1 MSDTAKK
8 WLISIGIIILALAIG
23 FLIYWGVSNYEK
35 VKEGFKGTGLYTAAD
50 LEKAK
55 MEGYQEGANS
65 LQELEKQIQN
75 FKSQLDTKTKTIN
88 ELTDKVNTLQAEKK
102 ELQNTIA
109 NKDNEIGNRDELLT
123 ELETT
128 LASKNT
134 EIATLNE
141 QMTSLNNEITRL
153 NKLLEAYEN
162 YGSDKTYE
170 VTFYVDNT
178 AIHSQIVEKGKTVGY
193 EFTPIKKENDYKM
206 VFKGWSIDKVNV
218 VNLSTQLINEN
229 TSFYAVFD
237 KSYYSISEFTADHI
251 SSIFSISAREEFK
264 QFSDLVSLGH
274 TFEGKTILL
283 LNDIDL
289 QDYEVSPIGNY
300 YRTITGEVDLY
311 FSGIFDG
318 QGHSISNF
326 TLDNSMQ
333 ESGYFKYRFG
343 GLFSRVINAIIK
355 NLNLINANVISY
367 SGYGDSILCGSYV
380 LSSDKL
386 SENYGFFNCSVNGTL
401 KIGNSPS
408 GRDGIFVGSG
418 TNEIIHNCTHSAQV
432 FDINNKNLPIYSNG
446 RLTDN

>member
-1 MSDTAKK
+1 MSKGVRITVA
-8 WLISIGIIILALAIG
+8 IILSLILIAAIVLLVLSREG
-23 FLIYWGVSNYEK
+23 IKAIFSGAKIYTEEQVNNAHDAGVREGSANLESF
-35 VKEGFKGTGLYTAAD
+35 KEQIKI
-50 LEKAK
+50 
-55 MEGYQEGANS
+55 
-65 LQELEKQIQN
+65 LQT
-75 FKSQLDTKTKTIN
+75 QLDEKTKTIN
-88 ELTDKVNTLQAEKK
+88 ELTDKVNALQAEKK

-229 TSFYAVFD
+229 TNFYAVFD

-251 SSIFSISAREEFK
+251 SSIFSISTREEFK
-264 QFSDLVSLGH
+264 QFSDLVNLGH

-333 ESGYFKYRFG
+333 EGGYFKYRFG

>member
-1 MSDTAKK
+1 MNKKAK
-8 WLISIGIIILALAIG
+8 ISIIVVICIAVLAAVIIPVALKWDAITG
-23 FLIYWGVSNYEK
+23 TIKNETYYSYEDIK
-35 VKEGFKGTGLYTAAD
+35 SSYDKGYAD
-50 LEKAK
+50 
-55 MEGYQEGANS
+55 GS
-65 LQELEKQIQN
+65 LDLNQ
-75 FKSQLDTKTKTIN
+75 FKSQLDLLKTQLDEKTKTIN
-88 ELTDKVNTLQAEKK
+88 ELTDKVNVLQAEKK

-109 NKDNEIGNRDELLT
+109 NKDNEIENRDELLT

-141 QMTSLNNEITRL
+141 QIISLNNEITRL

-193 EFTPIKKENDYKM
+193 EFTPIKKENDYKI

-229 TSFYAVFD
+229 TNFYAVFD

-251 SSIFSISAREEFK
+251 SSIFSISTREEFK
-264 QFSDLVSLGH
+264 QFSDLVNLGH

-318 QGHSISNF
+318 QGYSISNF

-333 ESGYFKYRFG
+333 EGGYFKYRFG

-432 FDINNKNLPIYSNG
+432 FDINNKNLPVYSNG

>member
-35 VKEGFKGTGLYTAAD
+35 VKEGFKGTGLYTATD

-65 LQELEKQIQN
+65 LQALEKQIQN

-88 ELTDKVNTLQAEKK
+88 ELTDKVNVLQAEKK

-141 QMTSLNNEITRL
+141 QITSLNNEITRL
-153 NKLLEAYEN
+153 NKLLEAYKN
-162 YGSDKTYE
+162 YEGQTYTA
-170 VTFYVDNT
+170 TFYVDDT
-178 AIHSQIVEKGKTVGY
+178 AVDVKVVDGGTILSQELIPTKTG
-193 EFTPIKKENDYKM
+193 DYKYT
-206 VFKGWSIDKVNV
+206 FKGWSFDKENIIELSNYV
-218 VNLSTQLINEN
+218 VNEN
-229 TSFYAVFD
+229 LNLYAVFD

-251 SSIFSISAREEFK
+251 SSIFSISTREEFK

-326 TLDNSMQ
+326 TLDNAMQ
-333 ESGYFKYRFG
+333 KGGYFKYRFG

-367 SGYGDSILCGSYV
+367 SGYGDSILCGSYA

-386 SENYGFFNCSVNGTL
+386 SENYGFFNCFVNGTL

-408 GRDGIFVGSG
+408 GRDGIFVGLG

-446 RLTDN
+446 RLTDD

>member
-1 MSDTAKK
+1 MSKGVRITVA
-8 WLISIGIIILALAIG
+8 IILSLILIAAIVLLVLSREG
-23 FLIYWGVSNYEK
+23 IKAIFSGAKIYTEEQVNNAHDAGVREGSANLESF
-35 VKEGFKGTGLYTAAD
+35 KEQIKI
-50 LEKAK
+50 
-55 MEGYQEGANS
+55 
-65 LQELEKQIQN
+65 LQT
-75 FKSQLDTKTKTIN
+75 QLDTEKKAN
-88 ELTDKVNTLQAEKK
+88 KELTDKVNVLQAEKK

-109 NKDNEIGNRDELLT
+109 NKDNEIENRDELLT

-141 QMTSLNNEITRL
+141 QIISLNNEITRL

-193 EFTPIKKENDYKM
+193 EFTPIKKENDYKI

-229 TSFYAVFD
+229 TNFYAVFD

-251 SSIFSISAREEFK
+251 SSIFSISTREEFK
-264 QFSDLVSLGH
+264 QFSDLVNLGH

-333 ESGYFKYRFG
+333 EGGYFKYRFG

-432 FDINNKNLPIYSNG
+432 FDINNKNLPVYSNG